1 MKKINILIF
10 ITFLGFCL
18 SPSEEGIVSISDN
31 TTPTLIISEE
41 DYPKVLTDCLNNEKG
56 YDIITPFDINDL
68 KTTISQLSN
77 SKEEQLRLDEDIDYC
92 ISKYNLWVELDSEN
106 PEELAKIFDENLDLA
121 KCLREKGLKISDP
134 TQDMPKLDLSALV
147 ESKEEIEPLLEE
159 CGIYNGK
166 SEKYKPNFNWVFITY
181 TGLFSNRRFNKSSF
195 YSRFDFSNNL
205 SDRHNYSR

>member
-18 SPSEEGIVSISDN
+18 SPSEEGIVSISDD
-31 TTPTLIISEE
+31 TIPTLTISEE

-68 KTTISQLSN
+68 KTTISQLSK

-92 ISKYNLWVELDSEN
+92 LTKYNLWVELDSEN
-106 PEELAKIFDENLDLA
+106 PEELAKIFDENLELA

-134 TQDMPKLDLSALV
+134 TQDTPKLDLSGLV

-166 SEKYKPNFNWVFITY
+166 SEK
-181 TGLFSNRRFNKSSF
+181 
-195 YSRFDFSNNL
+195 
-205 SDRHNYSR
+205 

>member
-56 YDIITPFDINDL
+56 YDITTPFDINDL
-68 KTTISQLSN
+68 KTTISQLSK

-92 ISKYNLWVELDSEN
+92 ISKYNLWVERDSEN
-106 PEELAKIFDENLDLA
+106 PEELAKIYDENLELA
-121 KCLREKGLKISDP
+121 KCLREKGLNVPDP
-134 TQDMPKLDLSALV
+134 SQQEPKVDLRGLK
-147 ESKEEIEPLLEE
+147 ESKDDIMPLLQE
-159 CGIYNGK
+159 CGWQK
-166 SEKYKPNFNWVFITY
+166 
-181 TGLFSNRRFNKSSF
+181 
-195 YSRFDFSNNL
+195 
-205 SDRHNYSR
+205 

>member
-18 SPSEEGIVSISDN
+18 SPSEEGIVSISDD
-31 TTPTLIISEE
+31 TTPTLTISEE

-68 KTTISQLSN
+68 KTTISQLSK

-92 ISKYNLWVELDSEN
+92 ITKYNLWVELDSEN
-106 PEELAKIFDENLDLA
+106 PEELAKIFDENLELA

-134 TQDMPKLDLSALV
+134 TQDTPKLDLSGLV

-166 SEKYKPNFNWVFITY
+166 SEK
-181 TGLFSNRRFNKSSF
+181 
-195 YSRFDFSNNL
+195 
-205 SDRHNYSR
+205 